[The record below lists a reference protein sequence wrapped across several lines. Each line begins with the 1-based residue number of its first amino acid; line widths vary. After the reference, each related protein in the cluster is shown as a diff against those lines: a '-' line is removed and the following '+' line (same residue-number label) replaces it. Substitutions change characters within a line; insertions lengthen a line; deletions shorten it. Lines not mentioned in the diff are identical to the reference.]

1 MYTYSWFGQ
10 SRIFEIALYRR
21 SRIWEYTY
29 KHINNRFVQN
39 QADPAF
45 PIKTNFQENEAK
57 KEFFCFYKKNNRM
70 EGKLNLV
77 RKFQILISKVSWIH
91 SKMYNFWQAQSQSNP
106 ISIDWTEIALS
117 LLKTNHHL
125 GSATDPPTQ
134 DSKRKR
140 S

>member
-1 MYTYSWFGQ
+1 MKNEKNENNDENSGPLTSLPVNRLNGDRLQ
-10 SRIFEIALYRR
+10 RRR
-21 SRIWEYTY
+21 SC
-29 KHINNRFVQN
+29 QC
-39 QADPAF
+39 
-45 PIKTNFQENEAK
+45 NF
-57 KEFFCFYKKNNRM
+57 C
-70 EGKLNLV
+70 
-77 RKFQILISKVSWIH
+77 
-91 SKMYNFWQAQSQSNP
+91 QAQSQSNP